1 VRLLEGKCG
10 GATIGVEYENT
21 DAQRGRGR
29 FGIYTFSIPFPTEA
43 ARLISDRLV
52 GRVMA
57 FVTKKS
63 TLRPPRF
70 PTLHITR
77 SPTLLPLVDGQSCVK
92 LKKERVTPCPLA
104 SLTALSLACVFLFFF
119 LGKLAQKNKSLAAFS
134 ENTGIALLPQTEN
147 SR

>member
-63 TLRPPRF
+63 TLRPPPVSDTTHHSF
-70 PTLHITR
+70 PN
-77 SPTLLPLVDGQSCVK
+77 
-92 LKKERVTPCPLA
+92 
-104 SLTALSLACVFLFFF
+104 F
-119 LGKLAQKNKSLAAFS
+119 AAF
-134 ENTGIALLPQTEN
+134 G
-147 SR
+147 